1 MASTGSL
8 IIACPTCATLNRVP
22 AARLAERGKCGKCG
36 NPLFAARPVTLTA
49 ANFEKHAASSDIPL
63 LIDFWAAWCGPCR
76 QMAPSFGAACA
87 QLEPHL
93 RLAKLDTEAE
103 QTIASRFNIRSI
115 PTLVMVHKGREV
127 ARTSGALPLP
137 AIVQWAQAAMASAGR
152 P

>member
-22 AARLAERGKCGKCG
+22 VARLAERGKCGKCG

-49 ANFEKHAASSDIPL
+49 ANFEKHAASSDLPL

-76 QMAPSFGAACA
+76 QMAPSFEAASA
-87 QLEPHL
+87 QLEPNL

-137 AIVQWAQAAMASAGR
+137 AIVQWAQAAMAGLR
-152 P
+152 